1 MISRRLATDN
11 EPLRADAFSR
21 QAVGA
26 TTAFAETI
34 KTPGTAGLISRAAE
48 VGQAEVGAITR
59 EQMQSFMDANRD
71 RKLRQRYLE
80 DLLTNS
86 TDERRKQDYRDEL
99 SSMAG
104 EAKIA
109 FDALTQEAIDEGR
122 LVSAEELNKRYA
134 GFLTFDRPTTELAA
148 RLMYD
153 NKKEQVVRDAIIQSG
168 PGGLSGIGIAVLG
181 GIAVAATDPLDLASS
196 FIPVVG
202 QAGKAAA
209 IARFGRIGGR
219 AAVGA
224 TEGAI
229 GAAITEPV
237 YYGFSRQL
245 QLDYTMSDAL
255 LNVGAGTF
263 LGGGIGAAAGVI
275 TRRGVDVAEATR
287 IAKPDIEVRTDL
299 EPAPTVTQRPEIREK
314 TQADIS
320 RQYQNAEAF
329 NMMMNSRTSADL
341 AIRQMVLDQGVDVSV
356 VMPKVVKRPQTLVEF
371 VRSKGGIADTLPGA
385 EGRLAEIG
393 FPPNAYVP
401 PKQAARTTVAN
412 VNRPG
417 SQSTLD
423 TMAVQAQTAGYIKGS
438 TPEDLLKALGQELGG
453 EPVFSARN
461 ARKLKAWVKYS
472 EAKSTADAEVRRRAD
487 IKRGANELGF
497 SEITDGEIAVVSSV
511 MARNGVD
518 LERALEDVYAQTTRV
533 SAKMAADVARR
544 ANQDPLANQR
554 ASEIAD
560 RVQDEF
566 DLDGYIDRSTLA
578 VEQMR
583 LNGELTPDD
592 EAALAELANLD
603 QRTIAY
609 GEVITA
615 ATICTAR
622 S

>member
-34 KTPGTAGLISRAAE
+34 KTPGTAGLIYRAAE

-255 LNVGAGTF
+255 LNVGAGTL

-371 VRSKGGIADTLPGA
+371 VRSKGGIADTLSGA

-393 FPPNAYVP
+393 FAAEPYVP
-401 PKQAARTTVAN
+401 ASGVRTVVAN
-412 VNRPG
+412 VNNPG
-417 SQSTLD
+417 ARDTLE
-423 TMAVQAQTAGYIKGS
+423 TMAVFARGAGYIKNND
-438 TPEDLLKALGQELGG
+438 TEELLKALRQELDG
-453 EPVFSARN
+453 EPVFSTKNVR
-461 ARKLKAWVKYS
+461 RLKSWLKYS
-472 EAKSTADAEVRRRAD
+472 RATNAAEAEVTRRAD
-487 IKRGANELGF
+487 IKRGATELGF

-518 LERALEDVYAQTTRV
+518 LERALEDVYAQTGRV

-544 ANQDPLANQR
+544 ASQDPLANQR

-583 LNGELTPDD
+583 LNGELTPED

>member
-255 LNVGAGTF
+255 LNVGAGTL

-393 FPPNAYVP
+393 FAAEPYVP
-401 PKQAARTTVAN
+401 ASGVRTAVAN
-412 VNRPG
+412 VNNPG
-417 SQSTLD
+417 ARDTLE
-423 TMAVQAQTAGYIKGS
+423 TMAVFARGAGYIKNND
-438 TPEDLLKALGQELGG
+438 TEELLKALRQELDG
-453 EPVFSARN
+453 EPVFSTKNVR
-461 ARKLKAWVKYS
+461 RLKSWLKYS
-472 EAKSTADAEVRRRAD
+472 RATNAAEAEVTRRAD
-487 IKRGANELGF
+487 IKRGATELGF

-518 LERALEDVYAQTTRV
+518 LERALEDVYAQTGRV

-583 LNGELTPDD
+583 LNGELTPED